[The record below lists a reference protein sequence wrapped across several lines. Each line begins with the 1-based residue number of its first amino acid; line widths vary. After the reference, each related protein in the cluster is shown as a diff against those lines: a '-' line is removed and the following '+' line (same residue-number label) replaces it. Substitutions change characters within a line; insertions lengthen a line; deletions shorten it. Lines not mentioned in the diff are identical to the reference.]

1 MWEWPNVWIKLHLD
15 CVYIMCLVTSYGLK
29 CFQISLA
36 YKSCVCSY
44 FFSLYRVSLVALGSD
59 PQYGDSSP
67 SNVLKLCTPVAEDRQ
82 AMTSR
87 PSGPL
92 TRITLDI
99 HVSSIAN
106 TRIAFE
112 WSHPPDVCK
121 LSQALCFFCC
131 YFLLSFFFLFFFF
144 FFSFE
149 QSPSSCSQ
157 KGERYWL
164 LKHHLSFVWA
174 L

>member
-1 MWEWPNVWIKLHLD
+1 MFPDFTRL
-15 CVYIMCLVTSYGLK
+15 
-29 CFQISLA
+29 QIVGVLL
-36 YKSCVCSY
+36 

-121 LSQALCFFCC
+121 LSRALCLFCGYYC
-131 YFLLSFFFLFFFF
+131 CPSFFFFH
-144 FFSFE
+144 
-149 QSPSSCSQ
+149 SSN
-157 KGERYWL
+157 L
-164 LKHHLSFVWA
+164 LPLVLRKWKDTGS
-174 L
+174 

>member
-1 MWEWPNVWIKLHLD
+1 MFPDFTRL
-15 CVYIMCLVTSYGLK
+15 
-29 CFQISLA
+29 QIVRVLL
-36 YKSCVCSY
+36 

-92 TRITLDI
+92 TRIFLDI

-112 WSHPPDVCK
+112 WSHPPEMCK
-121 LSQALCFFCC
+121 LSRALCLFCGYCCCPTFF
-131 YFLLSFFFLFFFF
+131 FIRATFFLLFSKSGKIVVAETSDLRLSIVTILRLLSFV
-144 FFSFE
+144 SFAWI
-149 QSPSSCSQ
+149 P
-157 KGERYWL
+157 
-164 LKHHLSFVWA
+164 
-174 L
+174 

>member
-1 MWEWPNVWIKLHLD
+1 MFPDFTRL
-15 CVYIMCLVTSYGLK
+15 
-29 CFQISLA
+29 QIVRVLL
-36 YKSCVCSY
+36 

-67 SNVLKLCTPVAEDRQ
+67 SNVLKLFTPVAEDRQ

-121 LSQALCFFCC
+121 LSRALCLFCC
-131 YFLLSFFFLFFFF
+131 YCCCPSFFFF
-144 FFSFE
+144 FFFFFY
-149 QSPSSCSQ
+149 SSN
-157 KGERYWL
+157 L
-164 LKHHLSFVWA
+164 LPLVLKKWKDTRS
-174 L
+174 